1 MWRGTYIAW
10 IPMTERGRIHNVNA
24 KKGLQKMQSLFCVG
38 NPHKRRD
45 GNLYNI
51 YKRKNGITM
60 PFCFSLMFFCFYYC
74 KSDGYLTVE
83 ILPCKMEI

>member
-1 MWRGTYIAW
+1 MA
-10 IPMTERGRIHNVNA
+10 ERGMIHNVTTERDC
-24 KKGLQKMQSLFCVG
+24 KKAVPFFCVG
-38 NPHKRRD
+38 NPHKRRG

-51 YKRKNGITM
+51 CKEQNGITM

-74 KSDGYLTVE
+74 KSGRYLTVK